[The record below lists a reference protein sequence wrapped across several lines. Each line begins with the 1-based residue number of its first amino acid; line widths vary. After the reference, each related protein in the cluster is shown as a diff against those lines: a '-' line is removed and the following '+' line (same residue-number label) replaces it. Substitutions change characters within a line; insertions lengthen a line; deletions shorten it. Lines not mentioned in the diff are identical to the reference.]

1 MRIVIAVGGNS
12 LIQDKDHILAS
23 DQYNQIEK
31 TNYNLLDIYRS
42 DHELVITHGNGPQ
55 VGFLLNMSELAEKVI
70 PIFPLD
76 YCVANTQGSI
86 GYQIQNSLDK
96 ILNENNIPKQAVTLI
111 TQVVVDPMDEAFIH
125 PTKPIGSF
133 YSLEEIQR
141 HATDFGW
148 NYVEDSGRGY
158 RRVVPSPKPLD
169 IVEKDIIVTLLKE
182 KYIVIAVGGGGIPV
196 IVDQYGLKGVEA
208 VIDKDFASSLLANEI
223 NADLFIIS
231 TAVDCA
237 YINFNEPRQR
247 ALREVHVHELE
258 SYLRMGFFGKG
269 SMEPKIQAVIEFTKK
284 TGKRSIITS
293 PELIKEAIEGKT
305 GTSIIP

>member
-12 LIQDKDHILAS
+12 LIQDKDHISAN

-31 TNYNLLDIYRS
+31 TNSSLLSVIS
-42 DHELVITHGNGPQ
+42 DNELVITHGNGPQ
-55 VGFLLNMSELAEKVI
+55 VGYLLNMSEMAEKII

-96 ILNENNIPKQAVTLI
+96 ILKENNIQRKAVTLV
-111 TQVVVDPMDEAFIH
+111 TQVVVNPQDDAFSH

-133 YSLEEIQR
+133 FSKGEIER
-141 HATDFGW
+141 LADCFGW
-148 NYVEDSGRGY
+148 KYIEDSGRGY

-182 KYIVIAVGGGGIPV
+182 KYIVVAVGGGGIPV
-196 IVDQYGLKGVEA
+196 ALDQDGMKGVEA
-208 VIDKDFASSLLANEI
+208 VIDKDFASSLLAQEI
-223 NADLFIIS
+223 DADLFVIS

-237 YINFNEPRQR
+237 YIHFNEPNETAIQKVSVR
-247 ALREVHVHELE
+247 ELE
-258 SYLRMGFFGKG
+258 TYLEKGYFGKG
-269 SMEPKIQAVIEFTKK
+269 SMEPKIRAVIEFTKK

-293 PELIKEAIEGKT
+293 PENIKEAIEGKT
-305 GTSIIP
+305 GTSIIL

>member
-12 LIQDKDHILAS
+12 LIQDKDHISAN

-31 TNYNLLDIYRS
+31 TNSSLLSVIS
-42 DHELVITHGNGPQ
+42 DNELVITHGNGPQ
-55 VGFLLNMSELAEKVI
+55 VGYLLNMSEMAEKII

-86 GYQIQNSLDK
+86 GYQIQNSLNK
-96 ILNENNIPKQAVTLI
+96 ILKENNIQRKAVTLV
-111 TQVVVDPMDEAFIH
+111 TQVVVNPQDDAFSH

-133 YSLEEIQR
+133 FSKGEIER
-141 HATDFGW
+141 LADCFGW
-148 NYVEDSGRGY
+148 KYIEDSGRGY

-182 KYIVIAVGGGGIPV
+182 KYIVVAVGGGGIPV
-196 IVDQYGLKGVEA
+196 ALDQDGMKGVEA
-208 VIDKDFASSLLANEI
+208 VIDKDFASSLLAQEI
-223 NADLFIIS
+223 DADLFVIS

-237 YINFNEPRQR
+237 YIHFNEPNET
-247 ALREVHVHELE
+247 ALQKVSVRELE
-258 SYLRMGFFGKG
+258 TYLEKGYFGKG
-269 SMEPKIQAVIEFTKK
+269 SMEPKIRAVIEFTKK

-293 PELIKEAIEGKT
+293 PENIKEAIEGKT
-305 GTSIIP
+305 GTSIIL